1 MNRQLKQRLRC
12 RKETR
17 KAQTDAEDT
26 GVELTTEEAVEATAA
41 IIHKRGNLPI
51 ENANIYLYNNYNN
64 NESHYPHKTI
74 ARSAVLKLP

>member
-41 IIHKRGNLPI
+41 MIHERGNLPI
-51 ENANIYLYNNYNN
+51 ENANIFLYNNYNN
-64 NESHYPHKTI
+64 NESHYPRKTI
-74 ARSAVLKLP
+74 AHSAVLKLP